1 MATLD
6 KKVTNLIKHWETKSP
21 QNKSSASSVRLQSL
35 STQFEFGNH
44 KQNDF
49 SHLQRNLTMGNL
61 NITLQK
67 PVIDTTSQL
76 KSTVFD
82 GLSTQILIETPIRQK
97 IYTHKYVPSNAT
109 FVKFAS
115 PSSVATTGSSSS
127 KFRHLESSVFSTSV
141 TSTEKRVWSSNT
153 PSPVVTK
160 HNSQATTLLNR
171 TTNAP
176 VETVTRS
183 SVPEVPKLQWNEI
196 DNRVISGN
204 FVRAGAKRPYM
215 PMKAAN
221 VFIVQP
227 ASGSKQAIT
236 MHPET
241 NFATVAEVY
250 KKPDIKSLIQTFEP
264 ESASAS
270 AKTRGRR
277 GWQPGSQ
284 MGETLRHA

>member
-153 PSPVVTK
+153 PSPVVRAWHSRILLHLVTILFFFVW
-160 HNSQATTLLNR
+160 NSSRGYKAQL
-171 TTNAP
+171 P
-176 VETVTRS
+176 GYYIVESYHQRSCRDGNTVIRARS
-183 SVPEVPKLQWNEI
+183 
-196 DNRVISGN
+196 
-204 FVRAGAKRPYM
+204 A
-215 PMKAAN
+215 
-221 VFIVQP
+221 
-227 ASGSKQAIT
+227 
-236 MHPET
+236 
-241 NFATVAEVY
+241 
-250 KKPDIKSLIQTFEP
+250 
-264 ESASAS
+264 
-270 AKTRGRR
+270 
-277 GWQPGSQ
+277 
-284 MGETLRHA
+284 